1 LPSRFISL
9 VTDDLDSRARVSC
22 LSFEDEGVSMKLFSL
37 RLYQGLFYQ
46 KQLVFTGT
54 VNSVSKNHVASRA
67 MNWIHSQQSQKIAR
81 SSRIISWNAPISNK
95 EPFYVTERNY
105 RYYLA
110 RYFQMKIEG
119 LSNMITRRASLV
131 RITQADALRFSLTC
145 AGTCRRTLSCSWD
158 EFSTQTTRMRV
169 NWIET
174 ALDTGSFG
182 ETSPKQKCLKSWTES
197 SLRWVSLG
205 QWNFPINPFNISALV
220 RYHSR
225 ISL

>member
-1 LPSRFISL
+1 VSLFWRRGCFNEIIFPQIISRVILSKAACLHRHGKFRFEESRRVWSDELNLPSTI
-9 VTDDLDSRARVSC
+9 A
-22 LSFEDEGVSMKLFSL
+22 EDREI
-37 RLYQGLFYQ
+37 
-46 KQLVFTGT
+46 
-54 VNSVSKNHVASRA
+54 VA
-67 MNWIHSQQSQKIAR
+67 NNL
-81 SSRIISWNAPISNK
+81 SWNAPISNK

-119 LSNMITRRASLV
+119 LSNMITRRASLA

-174 ALDTGSFG
+174 ALDTGS
-182 ETSPKQKCLKSWTES
+182 EVKL
-197 SLRWVSLG
+197 LR
-205 QWNFPINPFNISALV
+205 NKNA
-220 RYHSR
+220 
-225 ISL
+225 